1 MPIKFYH
8 VEVMM
13 MCCSFVPVRSD
24 FFILKAI
31 VAILKCKANQTP
43 TTIMI
48 MTITMMIITDVSN
61 TYRLHLG
68 LSV

>member
-1 MPIKFYH
+1 
-8 VEVMM
+8 MM
-13 MCCSFVPVRSD
+13 ICCSFVPVRSD

-48 MTITMMIITDVSN
+48 MTITITMMIITDVSN
-61 TYRLHLG
+61 TYTLHLD